1 MSRIKYFSFL
11 LLFFFIAACGSLNAT
26 TEPVPTETIVVI
38 PSPTLPAV
46 ESFIVT
52 GTYATQTYDNGAV
65 CVLQIKGEP
74 ELTFHVN
81 CNRGAPSYNMGI
93 LSGMFEVLEPNVGL
107 FQTDQFGNCELRFEF
122 GETSVN
128 VTQTGTDF
136 ECGFGNGVTA
146 NGTYTFQT
154 SETPDIP

>member
-11 LLFFFIAACGSLNAT
+11 LWFLFIVACSPQNVT
-26 TEPVPTETIVVI
+26 TESVPAETVVVI

-46 ESFIVT
+46 TSFIVT

-65 CVLQIKGEP
+65 CILQIKGEP

-93 LSGMFEVLEPNVGL
+93 LSGAFKVLEPNVGL

-122 GETSVN
+122 SETSVD

-146 NGTYTFQT
+146 NGSYTFQT
-154 SETPDIP
+154 SETSDIP